1 MKLSTIDNPDS
12 FLKAI
17 PRDLVEN
24 INFRQNLHSYLAT
37 DIAAQKVYLEMCF
50 AQPQIAFNSAFWVY
64 DADSLPGYRNRPFI
78 LREPKQTLFVDR
90 IKHAIDYQHDL
101 VADKSRREG
110 ATEIICKMYTLYW
123 WLSPL
128 TSFLIG
134 SRKEDLVDQ
143 STEIKHGII
152 LGPHQCLFHKIL
164 YAINTLPAWVKINFL
179 KKHKFLQNLDNGAMI
194 EGEATNESFGAGNRA
209 VSVLVD
215 EVARIEPPIAQNIID
230 NIRETSKCCI
240 YNSTHFKWG
249 SGHPYAK
256 LLRSN
261 KIEVV
266 TLGFEDNP
274 EKNQGLYCSPSAG
287 VIQIKDIDYYRS
299 RCKLFNNIE
308 SMQSIAVDPIKK
320 ELQEYD
326 IRFVADGGELNFG
339 RDRSIWFDAEEIRS
353 QSKMDIAQNILR
365 IAQGSADQFFDP
377 EMIHRLR
384 ATYSETPRYKGDIKF
399 DIIKNKI
406 TNIKFTTQSHD
417 KLFYWWGKLDANYN
431 PDITHNYIV
440 SCDISRGT
448 GASNSVLAVCDINT
462 QEICG
467 LFASAYIDVSD
478 FAELA
483 IATCKW
489 LDNAY
494 LIWEANGPGD
504 TFDKRLVKYGYN
516 RVYINRNERSIKHD
530 RSMYRGWRST
540 PGPNGSKMDMLTQLD
555 AALGESLKH
564 ERLYRYLVLHDAAT
578 INELEDYMFDVHKID
593 VKPSNSIDETTGAQY
608 AHGDR
613 VIAVGLCVLAMNEAH
628 PADLRR
634 KKTPPVN
641 SFEHRYRKWQ
651 GEKEENKQFIR
662 ERW

>member
-1 MKLSTIDNPDS
+1 MKFSTVDTPEL
-12 FLKAI
+12 FLKAF
-17 PRDLVEN
+17 PKDLKEN
-24 INFRQNLHSYLAT
+24 IEKRQELHSYLAT
-37 DIAAQKVYLEMCF
+37 DKDAQKVYLEMCF
-50 AQPQIAFNSAFWVY
+50 AKPQIAFNSAFWVY

-78 LREPKQTLFVDR
+78 LREPKQVLFVDR
-90 IKHAIDYQHDL
+90 IKDAIDSQHDL
-101 VADKSRREG
+101 VADKSRKEG

-128 TSFLIG
+128 TSFLVG

-143 STEIKHGII
+143 SVEIKEGII
-152 LGPHQCLFHKIL
+152 VGPHQCLFHKIL
-164 YAINTLPAWVKINFL
+164 YAINTLPAWVKINFM

-215 EVARIEPPIAQNIID
+215 EVARIEPQIAQNIID

-249 SGHPYAK
+249 AGHPYAK

-287 VIQIKDIDYYRS
+287 IIQIKDIDYYRK
-299 RCKLFNNIE
+299 RCNLFNNIE
-308 SMQSIAVDPIKK
+308 SMQLIAVDPIKE
-320 ELQEYD
+320 ELREYD
-326 IRFVADGGELNFG
+326 IHFVADGGELNFG

-365 IAQGSADQFFDP
+365 VPQGSADMFFNP
-377 EMIHRLR
+377 EIVHRLR
-384 ATYSETPRYKGDIKF
+384 STYLVRPQYKGQLKF
-399 DIIKNKI
+399 DIIKNKV
-406 TNIKFTTQSHD
+406 TNIQFTTITPE
-417 KLFYWWGKLDANYN
+417 KLFYWWGKLDGNFK

-440 SCDISRGT
+440 ACDISRGT
-448 GASNSVLAVCDINT
+448 GASNSVLAVCNVNT
-462 QEICG
+462 QEILG
-467 LFASAYIDVSD
+467 LYANPYIDVSD

-489 LDNAY
+489 LGNAY

-504 TFDKRLVKYGYN
+504 TFDKRITKYGYN
-516 RVYINRNERSIKHD
+516 RVYINRNERSLKHG

-540 PGPNGSKMDMLTQLD
+540 PGQNGSKMDMLTQLD
-555 AALGESLKH
+555 AALTESLKDT
-564 ERLYRYLVLHDAAT
+564 RLYRYLILHDEAT
-578 INELEDYMFDVHKID
+578 MNELEDYMFDVHKID
-593 VKPSNSIDETTGAQY
+593 VRASNSLDETTGAEY

-628 PADLRR
+628 PADLRQT
-634 KKTPPVN
+634 KIPPVN
-641 SFEHRYRKWQ
+641 SFEHRYRQWQ
-651 GEKEENKQFIR
+651 GEKEENKQYIR